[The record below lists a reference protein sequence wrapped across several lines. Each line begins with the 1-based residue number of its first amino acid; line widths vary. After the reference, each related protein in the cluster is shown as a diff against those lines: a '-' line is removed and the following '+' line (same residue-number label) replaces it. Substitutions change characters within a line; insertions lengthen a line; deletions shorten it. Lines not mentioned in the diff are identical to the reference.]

1 MKKIIYMV
9 MMLSLF
15 GIGTNS
21 VKAIDK
27 SKITGIM
34 ENAILN
40 NEWVA
45 TTSIEDEMNVDIT
58 IFLGNINDESNSE
71 LKEILSTTKNESV
84 WVNSCED
91 SNDCNYS
98 NEHQVKFNL
107 VTDKETGN
115 VTLEAYDAVRSEYD
129 AITKSNSLYL
139 MSSAK
144 DTGNGMNPFDN
155 KSYSNEGAYEFGT
168 NVIDK
173 IDNYLGSF
181 NNPYIVQSTLSI
193 PKDYEHDNLFYKVV
207 PPNNK
212 FGRYSVTAD
221 KNGLLFNQL
230 MVGEYGVTSANC
242 IGQETKY
249 LGYYADIVYSFATN
263 IDFTLLGD
271 TIHFEFIDSIPADM
285 CDKKVVDDFRDDQEE
300 NKHTLNPTEGKTIA
314 IVQRIYRIIKIAIPV
329 LIVILSIVDFLKVVL
344 LSDEKDYKTAWN
356 KFVKRIGIGII
367 FFLVPTLVSL
377 IISISG
383 LETEQSFLNIFM

>member
-115 VTLEAYDAVRSEYD
+115 VTLEAYDEV
-129 AITKSNSLYL
+129 N
-139 MSSAK
+139 M
-144 DTGNGMNPFDN
+144 M
-155 KSYSNEGAYEFGT
+155 
-168 NVIDK
+168 
-173 IDNYLGSF
+173 
-181 NNPYIVQSTLSI
+181 Q
-193 PKDYEHDNLFYKVV
+193 
-207 PPNNK
+207 
-212 FGRYSVTAD
+212 
-221 KNGLLFNQL
+221 
-230 MVGEYGVTSANC
+230 
-242 IGQETKY
+242 
-249 LGYYADIVYSFATN
+249 
-263 IDFTLLGD
+263 
-271 TIHFEFIDSIPADM
+271 
-285 CDKKVVDDFRDDQEE
+285 
-300 NKHTLNPTEGKTIA
+300 
-314 IVQRIYRIIKIAIPV
+314 
-329 LIVILSIVDFLKVVL
+329 
-344 LSDEKDYKTAWN
+344 
-356 KFVKRIGIGII
+356 
-367 FFLVPTLVSL
+367 
-377 IISISG
+377 
-383 LETEQSFLNIFM
+383 